1 MIKSIAK
8 HAKFL
13 GIVSVLALGACSSGR
28 SVSNNDG
35 YDGTGRV
42 INARDRSSRL
52 CVECGTVRSITPVGS
67 EGRSTGVGA
76 VVGAIIGGVAGRQ
89 VGGGTGRDVAT
100 VAGAVGGAVA
110 GNAVERARN
119 DDLVYDVRIRMED
132 GSERIVTVADA
143 GDLDVGTPVT
153 LDGSDITIR

>member
-1 MIKSIAK
+1 MIRSILNQ
-8 HAKFL
+8 AKFL
-13 GIVSVLALGACSSGR
+13 GIVSVLALGACSSGAPLG
-28 SVSNNDG
+28 SN
-35 YDGTGRV
+35 TGRV
-42 INARDRSSRL
+42 VDSRSSRL

-67 EGRSTGVGA
+67 EGRRSSGVGA
-76 VVGAIIGGVAGRQ
+76 VIGAILGGVAGRQ

-119 DDLVYDVRIRMED
+119 DNQVYDVRIRMED

-143 GDLDVGTPVT
+143 RDLDVGTPVT
-153 LDGSDITIR
+153 VEGSDIMIR